1 MPPRRCAAAVQWT
14 LSEYAE
20 YMEAMMKTALKILAL
35 VAAAVGLSGCV
46 AYPAAPPGYYS
57 NGYYY
62 GGPAY
67 YGPSVGIYAGPGYYH
82 HYRRW

>member
-1 MPPRRCAAAVQWT
+1 MQAITQAH
-14 LSEYAE
+14 
-20 YMEAMMKTALKILAL
+20 MEAMMKTALKILAL
-35 VAAAVGLSGCV
+35 AAAAMALSGCV

-57 NGYYY
+57 GGGYYY

-82 HYRRW
+82 RHRHW